1 MRIFILLILTV
12 FNPGVTAET
21 EYRSAD
27 EDGNT
32 IYSDKPT
39 PGAEEIHV
47 EDAQAID
54 QPDAGPFTYTP
65 PKQAPASQYTALTIT
80 SPENDAS
87 VRDNTGNIIVSVT
100 LEPGLSPGRGD
111 QLALYMDGAQVSV
124 GTSAQFELSNVD
136 RGTHS
141 LTASVISKSGKDLI
155 SSSPVSFTI
164 LRHAVSPPPPPPP
177 KKPPSPPPPPP

>member
-21 EYRSAD
+21 VYRSAD

-65 PKQAPASQYTALTIT
+65 PKQAPASQYTAITIT

-87 VRDNTGNIIVSVT
+87 IRDNTGNIIVSVT
-100 LEPGLSPGRGD
+100 LEPGLSPGLGD
-111 QLALYMDGAQVSV
+111 QLALY
-124 GTSAQFELSNVD
+124 
-136 RGTHS
+136 
-141 LTASVISKSGKDLI
+141 
-155 SSSPVSFTI
+155 
-164 LRHAVSPPPPPPP
+164 
-177 KKPPSPPPPPP
+177 